1 MNPKFLITFKEDDVN
16 DIEEE
21 PIKMKITLAIA
32 EKNWKKL
39 NPNTVS
45 GMIGLYM
52 LQKRDG
58 KLTYSEDIVVKQT
71 SFLPVKQISMDVNI
85 GEGRPYNKNGYL
97 IMPSTYESKIQG
109 TFIVSVKCDRPF
121 EITSSK

>member
-1 MNPKFLITFKEDDVN
+1 MNPKYLINFKESDIS

-21 PIKMKITLAIA
+21 PIKMKVTLAIA

-52 LQKRDG
+52 LEKR
-58 KLTYSEDIVVKQT
+58 
-71 SFLPVKQISMDVNI
+71 
-85 GEGRPYNKNGYL
+85 
-97 IMPSTYESKIQG
+97 
-109 TFIVSVKCDRPF
+109 
-121 EITSSK
+121 